1 VKEQPM
7 RTILLWAA
15 LVVVIVAA
23 GCNSSASSGGEP
35 KTLPPGRIPKGY
47 GPTGK

>member
-1 VKEQPM
+1 M

-23 GCNSSASSGGEP
+23 GCSSSASSGGEP
-35 KTLPPGRIPKGY
+35 KPLPPGRIPKRY
-47 GPTGK
+47 GPGGK